1 MMKDQGSNIKSIHLL
16 LLLWL
21 LRKKNKYTCQRISN
35 ILYQHKQTKRLTN
48 FIKILQILQALQNQQ
63 LNKNTPILNTPL
75 SNTSGNKN
83 TITSFSKTKRASP

>member
-35 ILYQHKQTKRLTN
+35 ILYQQKQTKRLTN

-63 LNKNTPILNTPL
+63 LNKNTNSQHPPFQHQRKQKYDNFI
-75 SNTSGNKN
+75 
-83 TITSFSKTKRASP
+83 F